1 MVGIVHHVRSYHC
14 GEAVY
19 STYSAL
25 SIQTETVNELVSVVF
40 KLLMK
45 VFRFGLCKVCINR
58 NCGAGGRESTKQVCV
73 YF

>member
-1 MVGIVHHVRSYHC
+1 MVGIVHHVGSYHG

-25 SIQTETVNELVSVVF
+25 GIQTETVNELVSVVF

-45 VFRFGLCKVCINR
+45 NQHLHVGVQRACEP
-58 NCGAGGRESTKQVCV
+58 GAL
-73 YF
+73 